1 MTDKELSKL
10 RRTELLEMLIAQ
22 GKENVALQE
31 QLKQA
36 QEAQQGRELLIA
48 EAGTMA
54 DAAFKLNDVI
64 GSAQKAVDLYVEN
77 VKRLMAQQ
85 QQESEAAM
93 TDAKAHASQVV
104 TDADERAQWL
114 LTAARDQ
121 AAHIL
126 SDAHSDAERILAQAR
141 EDAAQIRAD
150 AQKERDSLLA
160 QIGNEPEKPAE
171 EPKPEPDVK
180 NVHKASPLKGL
191 VQKRKRK

>member
-22 GKENVALQE
+22 GKENAALQE

-54 DAAFKLNDVI
+54 DAAFQLNDVI

-85 QQESEAAM
+85 QQEAEAAM

-141 EDAAQIRAD
+141 EDAAQLRAE
-150 AQKERDSLLA
+150 AQKEREELLA
-160 QIGNEPEKPAE
+160 QAGKAAEKPAE
-171 EPKPEPDVK
+171 ESKPEPGAK
-180 NVHKASPLKGL
+180 NVHKPSPLMGFG
-191 VQKRKRK
+191 KRKRK